1 MSVPDI
7 AVANPMLARDG
18 RVRFPVQSKSLPET
32 ARLAR
37 ARLRIREDSEGESE
51 EHGSEDPFLDP
62 YLEKPKAKRIKPT
75 VEQYDLQPTVS
86 TAPAVIDLQ
95 PTVSTAPAVI
105 GTVLVKDGSVVL
117 NDGREFDFENGSTI
131 GKVFGSKASLVSS
144 SGQPVGGHV
153 VVPKSLMPG
162 RYLNLPTG
170 DGLFR
175 RWVIIG
181 D

>member
-1 MSVPDI
+1 M
-7 AVANPMLARDG
+7 
-18 RVRFPVQSKSLPET
+18 
-32 ARLAR
+32 
-37 ARLRIREDSEGESE
+37 
-51 EHGSEDPFLDP
+51 
-62 YLEKPKAKRIKPT
+62 
-75 VEQYDLQPTVS
+75 EQYDLQPTVS

-95 PTVSTAPAVI
+95 PTVSTSAVI

-162 RYLNLPTG
+162 RYLNLPTEA
-170 DGLFR
+170 GLCR

>member
-1 MSVPDI
+1 MSKPDI

-18 RVRFPVQSKSLPET
+18 RVRFPVQRKPLPET
-32 ARLAR
+32 VRLAR
-37 ARLRIREDSEGESE
+37 DRVRIREDSEGESE

-75 VEQYDLQPTVS
+75 VDQYDLQPTVS

-95 PTVSTAPAVI
+95 PTVSTSAVI
-105 GTVLVKDGSVVL
+105 GTVLVKGGSVVL

-162 RYLNLPTG
+162 RYLNLPTEV
-170 DGLFR
+170 GLFR
-175 RWVIIG
+175 RWEIIR